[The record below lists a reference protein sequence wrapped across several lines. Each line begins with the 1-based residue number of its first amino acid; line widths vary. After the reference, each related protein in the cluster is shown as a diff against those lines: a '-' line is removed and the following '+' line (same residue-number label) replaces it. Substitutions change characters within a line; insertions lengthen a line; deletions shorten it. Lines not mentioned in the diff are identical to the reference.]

1 MFRKKYP
8 LAWTFHRNSSR
19 WPYNMLSPEGSQQET
34 PAFKEMADLPAVK
47 LPPPQALRQ
56 ELSETIRARFSCRR
70 FKDAEVP
77 LHSVATLLYWSYG
90 ELGVNHS
97 NEIEMVVRPVPS
109 GGGLYPLELYVI
121 ALRIGGL
128 EPGIYHY
135 DVLGHLL
142 ERVDQGAVPPQLLS
156 ELFMCQPYVAQG
168 AFVLVLTAVFD
179 RSLWKYKDRGYRYLL
194 LEAGH
199 VAQNCNLVATALGLG
214 SLNLGGFFDA
224 DLVALLKLDIDEE
237 APLYAITVGRPEDA
251 RPELLRIPAQPL
263 DS

>member
-19 WPYNMLSPEGSQQET
+19 CPYNTLSPEGNQQELA
-34 PAFKEMADLPAVK
+34 AFKEMADLPAVT
-47 LPPPQALRQ
+47 LPPPKPLNQAL
-56 ELSETIRARFSCRR
+56 SKTIQGRCSCRR
-70 FKDAEVP
+70 FANADVP
-77 LHSVATLLYWSYG
+77 LQSVATLLYWSYG
-90 ELGVNHS
+90 KLGVDHPHGT
-97 NEIEMVVRPVPS
+97 EMVVRPVPS
-109 GGGLYPLELYVI
+109 GGGLYPLELYLI
-121 ALRIGGL
+121 AVRIGGL

-142 ERVDQGAVPPQLLS
+142 ECVDQGAMPPQLLS
-156 ELFMCQPYVAQG
+156 ELFMSQPYVAQSS
-168 AFVLVLTAVFD
+168 FVLVLTAVFE

-199 VAQNCNLVATALGLG
+199 VAQNCNLAATALGLG

-224 DLVALLKLDIDEE
+224 DLTALLKMEIDEE
-237 APLYAITVGRPEDA
+237 VPLYAVAVGQPEDA
-251 RPELLRIPAQPL
+251 IPGLLRIPAQPL